1 MLKIHEQDKK
11 HVDELARERDI
22 LNKNFLKVRVPR
34 KMSSTHSGQSVTMRT
49 DHFVR
54 WTLLK
59 ASAAT
64 SKQLDLVRLHEQN
77 KKNLEQEIASYR
89 DESAKQRKII
99 FQLEKEREKYINET
113 SDLNHRIEYRNI
125 HFWLVSNF
133 GREINVFRIKFESS
147 LFWSIYIRNIDW
159 ITLWKILKLR
169 KWKSTKVRK
178 K

>member
-1 MLKIHEQDKK
+1 M
-11 HVDELARERDI
+11 
-22 LNKNFLKVRVPR
+22 
-34 KMSSTHSGQSVTMRT
+34 TT

-125 HFWLVSNF
+125 HFWLVYNF
-133 GREINVFRIKFESS
+133 EREINVFK
-147 LFWSIYIRNIDW
+147 N
-159 ITLWKILKLR
+159 
-169 KWKSTKVRK
+169 KVWE
-178 K
+178 

>member
-22 LNKNFLKVRVPR
+22 LNKNF
-34 KMSSTHSGQSVTMRT
+34 
-49 DHFVR
+49 
-54 WTLLK
+54 LK

-113 SDLNHRIEYRNI
+113 SDLNHRIEYR
-125 HFWLVSNF
+125 
-133 GREINVFRIKFESS
+133 SS
-147 LFWSIYIRNIDW
+147 RSISC
-159 ITLWKILKLR
+159 LR
-169 KWKSTKVRK
+169 VL
-178 K
+178 

>member
-34 KMSSTHSGQSVTMRT
+34 IHDVQTWANHEYGP
-49 DHFVR
+49 VR

-113 SDLNHRIEYRNI
+113 SDLNHRNECKN
-125 HFWLVSNF
+125 FQQWLVSNF
-133 GREINVFRIKFESS
+133 IANFIFQKS
-147 LFWSIYIRNIDW
+147 LKA
-159 ITLWKILKLR
+159 T
-169 KWKSTKVRK
+169 
-178 K
+178 

>member
-22 LNKNFLKVRVPR
+22 LNKNFLKVRVPQIHDVQ
-34 KMSSTHSGQSVTMRT
+34 TLANHEYG
-49 DHFVR
+49 HVR

-133 GREINVFRIKFESS
+133 EQEINVFRIKFESN
-147 LFWSIYIRNIDW
+147 LFWSMHIRYIDW